1 MKNVLM
7 IVGSLRKNSFNR
19 QLAKEIET
27 ILADRA
33 DVTYLEYSD
42 LFDNEL
48 YQAIDL
54 MTCVEKRI
62 SQGGTSVASV
72 EAQIAYVR
80 GLLA

>member
-42 LFDNEL
+42 LFDSDLYNEISL
-48 YQAIDL
+48 E
-54 MTCVEKRI
+54 TCVNKRI

-72 EAQIAYVR
+72 EDQINYVKQQ
-80 GLLA
+80 L